1 MSKIENNSI
10 LTATSVCDSNCVW
23 TAKVIERKGDF
34 IKAEIDGQIV
44 RKKVKVWNGEEYFLL
59 LGSYSMA
66 QIFKVKN

>member
-44 RKKVKVWNGEEYFLL
+44 RKKVKVWNGEEYVLL

-66 QIFKVKN
+66 PIFKVKN